1 MRNKII
7 IILTILIIF
16 LSYLGYKSFNIYN
29 YVQDSNSITIGS
41 NITITNDKKITTEK
55 IGNLSFRVSKDYIF
69 DINKY
74 SLDKDKYFTINEELG
89 ILKNICREDK
99 RLVYIDYIDIMKSNK
114 ISNEAEIIKYY
125 NNHKND
131 NISLFT
137 PLNKIK
143 GIYFSSIYISK
154 LKLDGEVNILSG
166 LDGFKNKNKVYIFNN
181 GNMYTIEF
189 TDNYTE
195 DEIIEI
201 LNTCI
206 FN

>member
-29 YVQDSNSITIGS
+29 YVKDNNSITIGS
-41 NITITNDKKITTEK
+41 EIKIVNDKKVTNET
-55 IGNLSFRVSKDYIF
+55 IGNLSFRLKKDYTS

-74 SLDKDKYFTINEELG
+74 ILDKDKYFIINEELG

-99 RLVYIDYIDIMKSNK
+99 RLVYIDYLDIMKNNK
-114 ISNEAEIIKYY
+114 ISREVDLLKYY
-125 NNHKND
+125 TNHNNDK
-131 NISLFT
+131 ISLFT
-137 PLNKIK
+137 PLNKVK
-143 GIYFSSIYISK
+143 GIYFSSIFISK

-166 LDGFKNKNKVYIFNN
+166 LDGFKNNNKVYIFNN